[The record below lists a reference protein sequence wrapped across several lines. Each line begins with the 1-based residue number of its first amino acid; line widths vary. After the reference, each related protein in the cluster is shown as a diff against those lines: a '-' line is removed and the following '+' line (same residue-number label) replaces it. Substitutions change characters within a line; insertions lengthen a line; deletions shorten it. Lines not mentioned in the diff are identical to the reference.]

1 MYLPYMPFYRRD
13 ATVYSLNDLETI
25 NATTTHITVSNNC
38 GNENMA
44 SGLYFTRF
52 TNLQELVIG
61 DNCFMNVGQ
70 VNLIGLS
77 KLTRVVI
84 GMNSFTK
91 KKNGYGVDPNR
102 RLYVKNCPSL
112 TELRIGRYSFSDYG
126 VCEIE
131 NADRLEV
138 LDVGDLNQESY
149 NFYSAS
155 VNLMRGR

>member
-13 ATVYSLNDLETI
+13 ATVCSLNDLETI

-38 GNENMA
+38 GNEIMA

-52 TNLQELVIG
+52 TQLQEIVIG

-91 KKNGYGVDPNR
+91 KKNSYGEDPNR
-102 RLYVKNCPSL
+102 RFYVKNCPSL
-112 TELRIGRYSFSDYG
+112 IELRIGRYSFSDYG

-131 NADRLEV
+131 NANRLEV
-138 LDVGDLNQESY
+138 LEVGDLNQESY

>member
-13 ATVYSLNDLETI
+13 ATVCSLNDLETI

-38 GNENMA
+38 GNEIMA

-52 TNLQELVIG
+52 TQLQEIVIG

-91 KKNGYGVDPNR
+91 KKNGYGEDPNR
-102 RLYVKNCPSL
+102 RFYVKNCPSL
-112 TELRIGRYSFSDYG
+112 IELRIGRYSFSDYG

-131 NADRLEV
+131 NANRLEV
-138 LDVGDLNQESY
+138 LEVGDLNQESY

>member
-13 ATVYSLNDLETI
+13 ATVCSLNDLETI

-38 GNENMA
+38 GNEIMA

-52 TNLQELVIG
+52 TQLQEIVIG

-77 KLTRVVI
+77 KMTRVVI

-91 KKNGYGVDPNR
+91 KKNGYGEDPNR
-102 RLYVKNCPSL
+102 RFYVKNCPSL
-112 TELRIGRYSFSDYG
+112 IELRIGRYSFSDYG

-131 NADRLEV
+131 NANRLEV
-138 LDVGDLNQESY
+138 LEVGDLNQESY

>member
-13 ATVYSLNDLETI
+13 ATVCSLNDLETI

-38 GNENMA
+38 GNEIMA

-52 TNLQELVIG
+52 TQLQEIMIG

-91 KKNGYGVDPNR
+91 KKNGYGEDPNR
-102 RLYVKNCPSL
+102 RFYVKNCPSL
-112 TELRIGRYSFSDYG
+112 IELRIGRYSFSDYG

-131 NADRLEV
+131 NANRLEV
-138 LDVGDLNQESY
+138 LEVGDLNQESY

>member
-13 ATVYSLNDLETI
+13 ATMCSLNDLETI

-38 GNENMA
+38 GNEIMA

-52 TNLQELVIG
+52 TQLQEIVIG

-91 KKNGYGVDPNR
+91 KKNGYGEDPNR
-102 RLYVKNCPSL
+102 RFYVKNCPSL
-112 TELRIGRYSFSDYG
+112 IELRIDRYSFSDYG

-131 NADRLEV
+131 NANRLEV
-138 LDVGDLNQESY
+138 LEVGDLNQESY
-149 NFYSAS
+149 NFYSVS